1 MLLDPETPQAGV
13 IQVVHVCLTPNSLK
27 YLTEEVP
34 GGFLLWRLR
43 RLRAL
48 PETCEYLLK
57 SFASPATACAFCISK
72 SMRMGTNLL
81 SKLLTTGLVL
91 ALGSVS
97 AAQTGSAVS
106 EGGLRPSWSDSSMAE
121 GWRAVCGDVRNVRDV
136 PARGVAIRVQGLD
149 SAGQVVSTRDRDLM
163 AGVPAGSRAVFC
175 VPMPAGATSYHVTVL
190 GADWGFVQGP

>member
-1 MLLDPETPQAGV
+1 
-13 IQVVHVCLTPNSLK
+13 
-27 YLTEEVP
+27 
-34 GGFLLWRLR
+34 
-43 RLRAL
+43 
-48 PETCEYLLK
+48 
-57 SFASPATACAFCISK
+57 
-72 SMRMGTNLL
+72 MGTHLL
-81 SKLLTTGLVL
+81 SKLAATGLVL
-91 ALGSVS
+91 ALGSVF
-97 AAQTGSAVS
+97 AAQTVSA
-106 EGGLRPSWSDSSMAE
+106 EDGLRPSWSDSAMAE